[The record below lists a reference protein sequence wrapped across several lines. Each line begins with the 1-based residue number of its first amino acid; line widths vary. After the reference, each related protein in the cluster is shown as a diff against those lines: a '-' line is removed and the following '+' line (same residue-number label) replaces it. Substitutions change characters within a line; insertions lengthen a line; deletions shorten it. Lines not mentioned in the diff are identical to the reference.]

1 MKAYSILATTLAV
14 ILGSSA
20 CSLLEPGDE
29 PRSRDSCASSREL
42 VELTRRGYFPRR
54 SPDILVIP
62 SEPNFVGTATNPPHT
77 GAWPFLVNVPLVL
90 YGPGFVLERGE
101 IGRHADM
108 VDLAPTTAQL
118 IGFARWRDRAGR
130 VLSESL
136 RATDATPDLVVSVV
150 WDGAGWN
157 ALQEHPGE
165 WPFLRSMMKRGTTYT
180 NFSVGSNPS
189 VTPPIHATLG
199 TGAHPDVH
207 GITGVS
213 QRTTRKKLVDPW
225 AQFDSK
231 LLRVATL
238 ADLYDRARS
247 NRPLTGLVARVNWHL
262 GMIGHG
268 ASLRGADRDEVV
280 LLEHSGRPQGNE
292 IDYSTPDVLSPSM
305 LERFARNLDA
315 EDGKIDGEWLRHPL
329 SDPGMLGNSPAFTRY
344 QALILRRMID
354 RVGFG
359 ADDTPD
365 LLYVNMKE
373 TDLSYHEWGME
384 SREVGVA
391 IRAQDDALRSFVSH
405 LDEHVGVGNWV
416 VMVTADHGMMPDP
429 ADSGAYP
436 IKGQAVLDDINARFD
451 TNGNSADL
459 AFHMTAYGVYIDQG
473 ELTSNDVDPEG
484 VGRWLADYTLEDN
497 ASRGELGR
505 FEDRR
510 NERLFEAVT
519 VGTKRVDPC
528 DEDP

>member
-1 MKAYSILATTLAV
+1 MKVYLILATTLAV

-20 CSLLEPGDE
+20 CSLLDPRDE
-29 PRSRDSCASSREL
+29 PTRRDSCTSSREL
-42 VELTRRGYFPRR
+42 VELTRRGYFPGR
-54 SPDILVIP
+54 SPDISVIP
-62 SEPNFVGTATNPPHT
+62 SEPDFVGSRADPPHT
-77 GAWPFLVNVPLVL
+77 GPWPYLVNVPLVL

-101 IGRHADM
+101 VDRNADM
-108 VDLAPTTAQL
+108 ADLAPTTAHL
-118 IGFARWRDRAGR
+118 IGFDGWKARAGR

-136 RATDATPDLVVSVV
+136 SATDATPRLVVSIV

-157 ALQEHPGE
+157 ALREHTGQ
-165 WPFLRSMMKRGTTYT
+165 WPFLRSMMERGTMYT

-189 VTPPIHATLG
+189 VTPPVHATLG
-199 TGAHPDVH
+199 TGTHPDVH

-213 QRTTRKKLVDPW
+213 QRTTGKKLVDPW
-225 AQFDSK
+225 AHFDSK

-268 ASLRGADRDEVV
+268 ASVRGADRDEVV
-280 LLEHSGRPQGNE
+280 LLDHLGEPQGNE
-292 IDYSTPDVLSPSM
+292 IDYRTPDILSPAL
-305 LERFARNLDA
+305 LERFARHLDA
-315 EDGKIDGEWLRHPL
+315 EDGKIDGKWLGNPL
-329 SDPGMLGNSPAFTRY
+329 SDPGTLGISPAFTRY
-344 QALILRRMID
+344 QGLILRRMVG

-359 ADDTPD
+359 ADNTPD

-384 SREVGVA
+384 SPEVGAA
-391 IRAQDDALRSFVSH
+391 IRAQDDALRSFISH

-451 TNGNSADL
+451 TNGNVADL
-459 AFHMTAYGVYIDQG
+459 AYHMTAYGVYMDKDELASNVIDS
-473 ELTSNDVDPEG
+473 ED
-484 VGRWLADYTLEDN
+484 VGRWLADYTLGDN
-497 ASRGELGR
+497 AGGGELGR
-505 FEDRR
+505 FEDRSE
-510 NERLFEAVT
+510 ERLFEAVT

-528 DEDP
+528 GEDS